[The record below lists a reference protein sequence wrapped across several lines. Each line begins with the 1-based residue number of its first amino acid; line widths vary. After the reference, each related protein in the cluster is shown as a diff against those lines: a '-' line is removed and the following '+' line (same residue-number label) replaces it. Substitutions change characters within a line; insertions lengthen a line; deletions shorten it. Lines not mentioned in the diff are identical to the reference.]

1 MNNKRVT
8 RKTTLPNIEPQTR
21 ELIEH
26 GLTAVTKMSSTGW
39 IALVAI
45 LAILLAGYAIHAV
58 VSLAHP

>member
-1 MNNKRVT
+1 MNKKRAT
-8 RKTTLPNIEPQTR
+8 RKDNLSNIEPQTR

-26 GLTAVTKMSSTGW
+26 GLAAATKMSSTGW

-58 VSLAHP
+58 VSAAHP